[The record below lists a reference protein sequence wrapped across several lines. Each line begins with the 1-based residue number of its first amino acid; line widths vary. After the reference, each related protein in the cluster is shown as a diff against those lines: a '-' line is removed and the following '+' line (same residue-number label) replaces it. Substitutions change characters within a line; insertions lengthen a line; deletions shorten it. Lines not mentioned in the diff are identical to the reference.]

1 MEMGPCLCI
10 SLQFD
15 SAHPLQLIVHK
26 AMYVVHAV
34 RGVASAFPL
43 WLGRDAKAWIQFF
56 GQIGDWRNS
65 GYVLNVISDPRAGI
79 DYLYRVHS
87 TK

>member
-1 MEMGPCLCI
+1 
-10 SLQFD
+10 
-15 SAHPLQLIVHK
+15 
-26 AMYVVHAV
+26 MYAVHAV
-34 RGVASAFPL
+34 SGVASAFPL
-43 WLGRDAKAWIQFF
+43 CLGRDAKTCIQFF
-56 GQIGDWRNS
+56 GQIGDWRIA